1 MMLAL
6 RQASRRKSLRQRR
19 QWRPLRRLAA
29 LIAVLAIAWVIG
41 FGWFL
46 AKVAAEQPSLIMP
59 HADGIVVLT
68 GGMDRVRAGL
78 ELLMAGAAPRLLISG
93 AGAGTYL
100 GDFTPRDGVDATARA
115 SRITIGHAAL
125 STSGNGRETAI
136 WVARHHIH
144 SLIVVTADY
153 HMPRA
158 LIELHRHSPGIA
170 LYAEPVRPPSL
181 THPEEWRTMRLLAS
195 EFTKY
200 LLVRAELGGFAANH
214 VEGWL

>member
-1 MMLAL
+1 MMGIQPAL
-6 RQASRRKSLRQRR
+6 GRKPLRQRG
-19 QWRPLRRLAA
+19 QWRPLRRLTA
-29 LIAVLAIAWVIG
+29 LLAMLAVLWAIG
-41 FGWFL
+41 FGWFV
-46 AKVAAEQPSLIMP
+46 AQVAAERPLPVMP

-68 GGMDRVRAGL
+68 GGVDRVKAGL

-100 GDFTPRDGVDATARA
+100 GDFTPRDGIDASSRA
-115 SRITIGHAAL
+115 ARITIGHTAL
-125 STSGNGRETAI
+125 STRGNGRETAL
-136 WVARHHIH
+136 WVARHHIR

-158 LIELHRHSPGIA
+158 LIELHRHSPGTR

-181 THPEEWRTMRLLAS
+181 AHISDWRTMRLLAR
-195 EFTKY
+195 EFIKY
-200 LLVRAELGGFAANH
+200 LLVRARLGGFAAHH